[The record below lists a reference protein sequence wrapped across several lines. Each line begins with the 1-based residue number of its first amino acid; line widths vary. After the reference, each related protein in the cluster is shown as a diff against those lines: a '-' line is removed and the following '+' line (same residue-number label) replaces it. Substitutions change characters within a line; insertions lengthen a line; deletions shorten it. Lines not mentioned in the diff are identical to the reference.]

1 MDFYIIAGLVLVA
14 ALAILATGYWLRSRQ
29 TVIERQ
35 QLRAQRLV
43 LDSEWKA
50 MAGAQQLGHLLFW
63 SQQQMDKEERT
74 HRFTVD
80 GAAQSRGW

>member
-1 MDFYIIAGLVLVA
+1 MNGYIIAGLALVA
-14 ALAILATGYWLRSRQ
+14 VVAMLAIGYWLRSRQ

-35 QLRAQRLV
+35 QLRAQRQV
-43 LDSEWKA
+43 LNNEWKA
-50 MAGAQQLGHLLFW
+50 LAGAQQLGHLLYW

-80 GAAQSRGW
+80 GSVQNRG